1 MTHTRIA
8 IGLIKGETMKLIS
21 EFYGYNRHAHLY
33 EEEGLYIIK
42 LFYDNK
48 ELKTSTFSS
57 ISLAE
62 MVCED
67 FVNAQ

>member
-21 EFYGYNRHAHLY
+21 EFYGLGRHAHLY
-33 EEEGLYIIK
+33 AEEGSYIIK

-48 ELKTSTFSS
+48 EINTSTFSS
-57 ISLAE
+57 INLAE
-62 MVCED
+62 EVCED